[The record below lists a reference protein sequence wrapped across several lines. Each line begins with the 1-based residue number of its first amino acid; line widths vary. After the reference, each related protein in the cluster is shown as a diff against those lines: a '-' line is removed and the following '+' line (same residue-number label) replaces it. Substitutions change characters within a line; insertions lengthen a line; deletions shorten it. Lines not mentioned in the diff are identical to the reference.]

1 MRHATRHLCVSVAIA
16 AALAT
21 GSVPGPSLV
30 ADAVRAQVELDRIVS
45 RVAGRIITLSDVR
58 QARESRL
65 VEDTSTDA
73 ATIRALE
80 NRWLI
85 LGEIGRGAPLP
96 PASDAELAAR
106 RAEWQAAAG
115 GRATGMSDADIQAW
129 LRDDLRIR
137 AYLNRQFGMLP
148 EGERGRA
155 RAEWIGRLRQRAEL
169 D

>member
-1 MRHATRHLCVSVAIA
+1 MRSATRHLFAGFVVA
-16 AALAT
+16 AALGPGAMQ
-21 GSVPGPSLV
+21 GPSFALV
-30 ADAVRAQVELDRIVS
+30 AGPAQVELDRIVS

-58 QARESRL
+58 QARELRL
-65 VEDTSTDA
+65 VEDTSSDA
-73 ATIRALE
+73 ATTRALE

-85 LGEIGRGAPLP
+85 LAEIGRAAPLP
-96 PASDAELAAR
+96 PASDAEMAAR

-115 GRATGMSDADIQAW
+115 DRAAAMPDADLQAW

-155 RAEWIGRLRQRAEL
+155 RGEWIGRLRQRAEL

>member
-1 MRHATRHLCVSVAIA
+1 MRSATRSLFAGIVVAVA
-16 AALAT
+16 AAQSGIHA
-21 GSVPGPSLV
+21 PLV
-30 ADAVRAQVELDRIVS
+30 ALGTGLAQVELDRIVS

-58 QARESRL
+58 QARELHL
-65 VEDTSTDA
+65 VEDTSSDA
-73 ATIRALE
+73 ATTRALE

-85 LGEIGRGAPLP
+85 LGEIGRAAPLP
-96 PASDAELAAR
+96 PASDAEMAAR

-115 GRATGMSDADIQAW
+115 DRAAAMPDADLQAW

-155 RAEWIGRLRQRAEL
+155 RGEWIGRLRQRAEL

>member
-1 MRHATRHLCVSVAIA
+1 MRFATRHLYASLAVAAVLGPASMQVSSF
-16 AALAT
+16 AL
-21 GSVPGPSLV
+21 GPEP
-30 ADAVRAQVELDRIVS
+30 AQVELDRIVS

-58 QARESRL
+58 QARELRL
-65 VEDTSTDA
+65 VEDTSSDA
-73 ATIRALE
+73 AAVRALE

-85 LGEIGRGAPLP
+85 LGEIGRAAPLP
-96 PASDAELAAR
+96 PASEAEMAAR

-115 GRATGMSDADIQAW
+115 GRAAAMSDVDVQAW

-137 AYLNRQFGMLP
+137 AYLDRQFGMLP